1 MILQVSTTMQQ
12 MDVLNYPLIF
22 LIVVVVVVLL
32 YRYRK
37 GRQIESSMDDSWLEN
52 GTTNDQ

>member
-1 MILQVSTTMQQ
+1 MQVSTTVQQ
-12 MDVLNYPLIF
+12 MSVLNYPLIF
-22 LIVVVVVVLL
+22 LVVVVVVILL
-32 YRYRK
+32 YRYMK